1 MLFIILIPIIG
12 LTIIFSFFEIKNVTS
27 QQKMSIDILSVIYSS
42 IGLGALLYSFS
53 SLEETSKNGGIVL
66 RHF

>member
-42 IGLGALLYSFS
+42 IGLGAY
-53 SLEETSKNGGIVL
+53 II
-66 RHF
+66 